1 MDLSR
6 FELPTLRL
14 SGVHS
19 NQLSYRSQAEKGYKI
34 IELISI
40 EYFSRMLSS
49 SRRYKY
55 ILQLND

>member
-19 NQLSYRSQAEKGYKI
+19 NQLSYRSCEKQFLESNKD
-34 IELISI
+34 
-40 EYFSRMLSS
+40 
-49 SRRYKY
+49 K
-55 ILQLND
+55 Q